1 MAKSLRSK
9 VKREFRSK
17 KRQAGVYAATEAARL
32 ARLNTKLLSTVSKDK
47 KEFAENEEEGD
58 EENMPG
64 WCWFATFG
72 LLDPNDITVE
82 SMSSLTTRGN
92 EYMGGNREGW
102 HAALEEDSPENSN
115 NADDSMQ
122 LDQPSADTESTRV
135 STHGPRGSRREEW
148 RLSKGLSARPASK
161 GMNRQG
167 GIAARRKAG
176 RSKRRR

>member
-9 VKREFRSK
+9 VKRDFRSK
-17 KRQAGVYAATEAARL
+17 KREAGVYAATEAARL
-32 ARLNTKLLSTVSKDK
+32 ARLNAKLLSTVSKDK
-47 KEFAENEEEGD
+47 KEFAEKEEED
-58 EENMPG
+58 ESAMP
-64 WCWFATFG
+64 
-72 LLDPNDITVE
+72 VE
-82 SMSSLTTRGN
+82 ETSP
-92 EYMGGNREGW
+92 
-102 HAALEEDSPENSN
+102 EDSTKP
-115 NADDSMQ
+115 DDSMQ
-122 LDQPSADTESTRV
+122 LDQSPANNPKSTRI

>member
-9 VKREFRSK
+9 VKRDFRSK
-17 KRQAGVYAATEAARL
+17 KREAGVYAATEAARL
-32 ARLNTKLLSTVSKDK
+32 ARLNAKLLSTVSKDK
-47 KEFAENEEEGD
+47 KEFAGKGAEVDENEMPV
-58 EENMPG
+58 EENS
-64 WCWFATFG
+64 AET
-72 LLDPNDITVE
+72 
-82 SMSSLTTRGN
+82 
-92 EYMGGNREGW
+92 
-102 HAALEEDSPENSN
+102 SN

-122 LDQPSADTESTRV
+122 LDQSPVDDEKSTRI
-135 STHGPRGSRREEW
+135 STHGPRGSRREQW